1 VLRLA
6 REDEK
11 YFNNDDES
19 SRLKKLKKVNIDL
32 EYNKIN
38 F

>member
-11 YFNNDDES
+11 YFNYDDETN
-19 SRLKKLKKVNIDL
+19 RLKKLKKLNIDL
-32 EYNKIN
+32 EKNKIN